1 MFLDLKIIL
10 SCLDKKLKRKLVLI
24 FILSLFGTILEAL
37 GVGII
42 LPFLKLIIEG
52 KESIILMLSEF
63 NFEFLNEI
71 FFIKISDQS
80 LIIYSLFL
88 LILLFLFKT
97 IFFIYLIWQQ
107 NIFAYNVE
115 STLAKKLLSFYLK
128 QDYSFHLLKNS
139 SELFRNIIDEVRTFR
154 ISVIN
159 PILILITEV
168 LILIFISS
176 LVIFIAPLIAIST
189 SIFLIICTLAY
200 LKFSQKKL
208 TKLGDERQIHDA
220 LRIQHL
226 KQGLMGIKEIKIS
239 GNENEFLSIFDVHN
253 LKSIKTRSDQ
263 HFWTGIPRFV
273 LEFIVVLAFIGL
285 SFLAVSQGYQIKNLL
300 PVIGLF
306 AVASFRLLPSVSKII
321 QSENNI
327 RFGYPSLKLLSEE
340 FKNIKKKET
349 IVYQES
355 KNNKPLDF
363 ENLNLSKV
371 TFKYP
376 KSKTNVLENI
386 NLEIKK
392 GDKIAIVGESG
403 SGKSSFID
411 IVSGLI
417 EPSSGEIKLNGKKIN
432 LNNKNWF
439 DIISYVP
446 QFTFLTDDT
455 IIRNIAFGIKDKD
468 IDTSKIKKIL
478 SVVELNDFVKD
489 SNKGLETMIGE
500 QGTRISGG
508 QKQRLGIARALYTNF
523 QILFLDESTSALDLE
538 TENKIFENLSNYLKN
553 KTLIMVSHRP
563 SILSNFKKIFA
574 TNKGNLIQQ
583 NTQM

>member
-63 NFEFLNEI
+63 NLEFLNEI
-71 FFIKISDQS
+71 FFIEISDQS

-107 NIFAYNVE
+107 NVFAYNVE

-128 QDYSFHLLKNS
+128 QDYSFHLVKNS

-168 LILIFISS
+168 LILIFITS

-208 TKLGDERQIHDA
+208 TKLGNERQIHDA

-285 SFLAVSQGYQIKNLL
+285 SFLAVSQGHQIKNLL

-355 KNNKPLDF
+355 KNNKLLDF

-478 SVVELNDFVKD
+478 SVVELNDFIKD

-523 QILFLDESTSALDLE
+523 QILFLDEATSALDLE

>member
-1 MFLDLKIIL
+1 MYLDLKIIL
-10 SCLDKKLKRKLVLI
+10 SCLDKKLKRKIILI

-37 GVGII
+37 SVGII

-52 KESIILMLSEF
+52 KDSIILMLSEI
-63 NFEFLNEI
+63 NLKFLNEI

-107 NIFAYNVE
+107 NVFAYNVE
-115 STLAKKLLSFYLK
+115 STLAKKLLRFYLR

-159 PILILITEV
+159 PILILTTEV
-168 LILIFISS
+168 LILIFIST

-208 TKLGDERQIHDA
+208 TKLGNERQTHDA

-285 SFLAVSQGYQIKNLL
+285 SFLAVSQGYQIKNFL

-340 FKNIKKKET
+340 FKNIKKKES
-349 IVYQES
+349 IIYQER
-355 KNNKPLDF
+355 KNIKSLNF
-363 ENLNLSKV
+363 ENLHLSKV

-376 KSKTNVLENI
+376 KSKINVLENI
-386 NLEIKK
+386 NFEIKK

-417 EPSSGEIKLNGKKIN
+417 EPSSGEIKLNGKKVN

-508 QKQRLGIARALYTNF
+508 QKQRLGIARALYSNF
-523 QILFLDESTSALDLE
+523 QILFLDEATSALDLE

-563 SILSNFKKIFA
+563 SILGNFKKIFA

-583 NTQM
+583 NI